1 MTMNNKLTYFIVLM
15 FCITSCE
22 KINNDHIE
30 GTLSDK
36 YTGEPLANVS
46 MVFDARKGGGF
57 FTFKST
63 DSETND
69 RHYAVSKSNGSFI
82 IDNLGLDIKYRFDV
96 HFIRPEIFDSTAT
109 TWKYLT
115 HLSSDSLWVKKGF
128 RTDLKLRPAAITTFN
143 HPKPKNEKYEIDTI
157 LINTYNQSDYV
168 TKEKSTSDEFY
179 LLPSKDHSIELTYID
194 NGKETRKTI
203 THYISTAF
211 TEDSTIHG
219 WQRIRYKIDIPE

>member
-22 KINNDHIE
+22 KINNDYIE

-46 MVFDARKGGGF
+46 MVFRIKGGY
-57 FTFKST
+57 FTFKSV
-63 DSETND
+63 DSETNSGY
-69 RHYAVSKSNGSFI
+69 YAVSGSDGSFI

-109 TWKYLT
+109 TWKYLI
-115 HLSSDSLWVKKGF
+115 HRSSDSLWVKKGF
-128 RTDLKLRPAAITTFN
+128 RTDLKLSPAAITRFN
-143 HPKPKNEKYEIDTI
+143 HPKLENEEYKIDTI
-157 LINTYNQSDYV
+157 LIDAYNQSDYV
-168 TKEKSTSDEFY
+168 TKEKLTSNGFY
-179 LLPSKDHSIELTYID
+179 LLPSKEHSIELTYID
-194 NGKETRKTI
+194 NGKETKKTI

-211 TEDSTIHG
+211 TENSTIHG
-219 WQRIRYKIDIPE
+219 WQRISYKIDIPE